1 MATTPTD
8 PIPAASQKLAT
19 AINEFV
25 QVVVESNA
33 AAPSPAPVPAPPAPT
48 PAPPAPV
55 PAPPAPAPVPA
66 PPAPAPTPAPAPAPV
81 ASAGD
86 IVDSKGAVIPAAR
99 LALVKAA
106 GTEAWV
112 DYVRGPQADAAT
124 QAKGFAIPATP
135 ITKPFPANQGESKVQ
150 GNYGTWQTDPGLYST
165 AQADVIGVP
174 VTTDSSGTVTVQ
186 ESGYSHGVAE
196 LIPQGRWQNGY
207 GLTHDNIVQYRKEG
221 TLPATGKLY
230 PTFVTTNDD
239 LVEDNGPSRLI
250 GFASKQVVGAGG
262 NTAMNKC
269 RGALPGNRMALAGS
283 MTGSGELL
291 CVPCFNFD
299 TGNVELAIAFC
310 AGRADGVAW
319 TEGQRAGYD
328 WWQEWNLTYPGMPNR
343 GNTVF
348 VKFVHFQKLDLA
360 LPTSVQC
367 STGMHP
373 WKLMTFNGRPFMYDS
388 TPITDHLADLRDGG
402 PRAGGIARGGA
413 CVVGSPSDGKFAV
426 LDLYPI
432 FEYIWQSYLGA
443 NPQKAT
449 PDKLGLSDAQ
459 WPPVGL
465 DGIAPLPVQ
474 YFTPGGRVQ
483 DLRLTPTSGML
494 YVASN
499 TGDVGAVQCWDLS
512 SFQPSATKKGLG
524 NFSTVKKVG
533 ELGGLPFLSH
543 MALVTGY
550 KATIDDPQNLAVHIT
565 SRKFRALGTVNA
577 SADFKTLKL
586 VQPMYTPLKSQV
598 LDPVAQGDYPNYANA
613 SNAQIVLD
621 FKGQKLAAFRT
632 DLMDLQP
639 GFPDQPK
646 PATVNGVRVVFEG
659 SIAIPDVMPWD
670 IAQANVP

>member
-8 PIPAASQKLAT
+8 PIPAASAKLAT

-33 AAPSPAPVPAPPAPT
+33 TATAPVPAPPPPAPPAPT
-48 PAPPAPV
+48 PPAPPAPTPPAPPAPV
-55 PAPPAPAPVPA
+55 PVPP
-66 PPAPAPTPAPAPAPV
+66 PPPPPAPV
-81 ASAGD
+81 APGGD
-86 IVDSKGAVIPAAR
+86 IVDSNGVVIAAAR

-112 DYVRGPQADAAT
+112 NYLRGPQADAAT
-124 QAKGFAIPATP
+124 QDKGFAIPATP
-135 ITKPFPANQGESKVQ
+135 ITRPFPAGGESKVQ
-150 GNYGTWQTDPGLYST
+150 GNYGTYQTDPGLYST

-174 VTTDSSGTVTVQ
+174 VTADSSGTVTVQ
-186 ESGYSHGVAE
+186 ESGFSHGIAE

-207 GLTHDNIVQYRKEG
+207 GLVHDNIVQYRKEG

-250 GFASKQVVGAGG
+250 GFASKQIVGGGG

-269 RGALPGNRMALAGS
+269 RGTLPGNRVPLAGA

-291 CVPCFNFD
+291 CVPCFNLD
-299 TGNVELAIAFC
+299 TNVVELAIAFC

-319 TEGQRAGYD
+319 TEGPRAGYD

-348 VKFVHFQKLDLA
+348 VKFVHFQKMDLA
-360 LPTSVQC
+360 LPTSVQA

-388 TPITDHLADLRDGG
+388 TPIVDHLGDLRDGG
-402 PRAGGIARGGA
+402 ARAGGIARGGA

-426 LDLYPI
+426 IDLYPV

-449 PDKLGLSDAQ
+449 PDKLGFGDAQ

-465 DGIAPLPVQ
+465 DGMAPLPVQ
-474 YFTPGGRVQ
+474 YFKPGGRVQ
-483 DLRLTPTSGML
+483 DIRLTPTSGML

-499 TGDVGAVQCWDLS
+499 VGDVGTVQTWDLR
-512 SFQPSATKKGLG
+512 SFQPSATKKGMG
-524 NFSTVKKVG
+524 NFGTIAKVG

-543 MALVTGY
+543 LALVTGY
-550 KATIDDPQNLAVHIT
+550 KATIDDPQNRAVHIT
-565 SRKFRALGTVNA
+565 SRKFRALGTVSA

-586 VQPMYTPLKSQV
+586 VQPMYTPIKSQC
-598 LDPVAQGDYPNYANA
+598 LDPIAQGDYPNYANA
-613 SNAQIVLD
+613 SNAQLTLD
-621 FKGQKLAAFRT
+621 FKGQKLACYRT
-632 DLMDLQP
+632 DQMDLQP
-639 GFPDQPK
+639 GFPNQPK
-646 PATVNGVRVVFEG
+646 PAQVNGVRVLFEG
-659 SIAIPDVMPWD
+659 SLSVPDIMPWD
-670 IAQANVP
+670 VAQANVP